1 MKGTRRLSVRC
12 SESYKWWLKIHTNHP
27 SRDSTPSGS
36 PGEALLT
43 APAWWSRPRGDA
55 PAPAWEGVQSVCGG
69 TSVIS
74 QATLTHWFQLMLL
87 VSFLLS
93 FPPFLFL
100 QELYLCLLNPSFYS
114 GLHFILR
121 LLFSNLNLA
130 IRGNGP
136 ESSLGQMIRTLK
148 SRTRAQTPFP
158 GVYLSSFSTLS
169 CCRLD
174 LYFGREVGYGSWDGD
189 VVQPPPWEGRTPV
202 TILLEGDMG
211 QAPPAAGG
219 HFGRWVV

>member
-1 MKGTRRLSVRC
+1 MLWKLQVMIKDSYKSPLEGLHAQRFTRWGFAHGPSLMESPSWRRPCSCLGRCSVCVWGDISHLTSNPDALVSVDVTGQFSSFLSSLSV
-12 SESYKWWLKIHTNHP
+12 P
-27 SRDSTPSGS
+27 SR
-36 PGEALLT
+36 
-43 APAWWSRPRGDA
+43 
-55 PAPAWEGVQSVCGG
+55 
-69 TSVIS
+69 
-74 QATLTHWFQLMLL
+74 
-87 VSFLLS
+87 
-93 FPPFLFL
+93 
-100 QELYLCLLNPSFYS
+100 LYLCLLNPSFYS

-136 ESSLGQMIRTLK
+136 ESSLGQMIWTLK